1 MSDLKREVIK
11 ISILGNQ
18 AVGKTSIRS
27 VYLGMGFIN
36 DTLATVG
43 YNKVETKFKLNS
55 GKEIKIVIW
64 DTAGQERFH
73 SMALNSLKN
82 SQGLIL
88 VYDVTNR
95 QSFIDLQNW
104 LKDVKNATDK
114 VSIILFGNKCELEN
128 REVTKEEA
136 EKFAKE
142 NNIPYIETSAKSK
155 INIDEGFSMVVND
168 AYIKYGETSRL
179 ALKRKKKKK
188 KNCC

>member
-128 REVTKEEA
+128 RAVTKEEA
-136 EKFAKE
+136 EQFAKK
-142 NNIPYIETSAKSK
+142 NNIPYIETSAKLK
-155 INIDEGFSMVVND
+155 INIDEGVSKVVND
-168 AYIKYGETSRL
+168 DYIKYGEASGL

>member
-128 REVTKEEA
+128 RAVTKEEA
-136 EKFAKE
+136 EQFAKK

-168 AYIKYGETSRL
+168 AYIKYGETSGL

>member
-1 MSDLKREVIK
+1 MSYLKIEVIK

-27 VYLGMGFIN
+27 VYLGLGFIN

-128 REVTKEEA
+128 RAVTKEEA
-136 EKFAKE
+136 EQFAKK

-168 AYIKYGETSRL
+168 AYIKYGEASGL

>member
-128 REVTKEEA
+128 RAVTKEEA
-136 EKFAKE
+136 EQFAKK
-142 NNIPYIETSAKSK
+142 NNIPYIETSAKLK
-155 INIDEGFSMVVND
+155 INIDEGVSKVVND
-168 AYIKYGETSRL
+168 AYIKYGEASGL

>member
-114 VSIILFGNKCELEN
+114 VRIILFGNKCELEN
-128 REVTKEEA
+128 RAVTKEEA
-136 EKFAKE
+136 EQFAKK
-142 NNIPYIETSAKSK
+142 NNIPYIETSAKLK
-155 INIDEGFSMVVND
+155 INIDEGVSKVVND
-168 AYIKYGETSRL
+168 AYIKYGEASGL

>member
-128 REVTKEEA
+128 RAVTKEEA
-136 EKFAKE
+136 EQFAKK
-142 NNIPYIETSAKSK
+142 NNIPYIETSAKLK
-155 INIDEGFSMVVND
+155 INIDEGVSKVVND
-168 AYIKYGETSRL
+168 AYIKYGEASGL

-188 KNCC
+188 KSCC